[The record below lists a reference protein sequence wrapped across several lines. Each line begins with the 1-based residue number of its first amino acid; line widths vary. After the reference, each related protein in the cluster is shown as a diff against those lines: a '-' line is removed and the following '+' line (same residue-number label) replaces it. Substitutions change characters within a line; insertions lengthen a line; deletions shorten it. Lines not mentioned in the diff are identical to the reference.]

1 MSFRELAGSQLPGQ
15 QWSMWKPL
23 SILPIEL
30 GILLQLVP
38 VVHRCGQVWTSN
50 QFHSIELV
58 VLCPYLETGRF
69 FFGSGEKGS
78 DVEDLEAE
86 GSSVSSSSGTG
97 VGVAGGFEGPACASV
112 RRVDRRGCCNG
123 SRDAGLL
130 GGAISA
136 AL

>member
-1 MSFRELAGSQLPGQ
+1 M
-15 QWSMWKPL
+15 L
-23 SILPIEL
+23 SIEKR
-30 GILLQLVP
+30 LLLRDDDWRDSVSRDTSSSATRLDSLVLLRDE
-38 VVHRCGQVWTSN
+38 V
-50 QFHSIELV
+50 
-58 VLCPYLETGRF
+58 
-69 FFGSGEKGS
+69 
-78 DVEDLEAE
+78 LEAE